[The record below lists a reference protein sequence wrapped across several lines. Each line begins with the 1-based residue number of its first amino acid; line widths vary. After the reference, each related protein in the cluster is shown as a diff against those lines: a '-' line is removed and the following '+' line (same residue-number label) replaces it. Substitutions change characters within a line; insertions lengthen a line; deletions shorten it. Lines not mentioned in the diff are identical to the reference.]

1 MEPLMTA
8 QDHEPADPVFVLCAA
23 RSGSTLLR
31 FLLDAHPDLACP
43 PETELPS
50 LCLQLAQTWG
60 LLAGTPV
67 EKGRNGEPRR
77 LPEPLRSSVRHAINQ
92 LIGQHLA
99 RRGKKRLADK
109 SLFTAKHVSLL
120 SQLFPETK
128 FICLYRHPM
137 DMIASGI
144 EACPWGLK
152 GGFGFD
158 SYAASSPGMEVLAL
172 ARYWA
177 DHAREIRQVEERYPK
192 RCFSVRYEDLV
203 HDPETAMDGVFAFLG
218 AAPSPG
224 ISTRCFTPERERV
237 GRADYK
243 IWQTSRVSPDSV
255 GRGWSIP
262 PDQIEEPVRERINQ
276 LADELGYVRVDA
288 TWSAADA
295 PGDLRVG
302 GGAST
307 RTRAASARDTRQM
320 PRGFLTLGDQLQ
332 KGLFGVS
339 DRFLRAWGPCA
350 GESFLVVA
358 TSPAGDDN
366 VMRWRVNLGARTVTL
381 ADTSAADAADAAAD
395 GSAGGHAVAW
405 AITGTAAAW
414 ENVLGGTVN
423 LNVAL
428 RRRELR
434 YADTGTTPRSVTAMR
449 IGMLAD
455 LLGIT
460 SWRLAEA
467 ETPEPPRAPTAA

>member
-1 MEPLMTA
+1 MEPSMTTE
-8 QDHEPADPVFVLCAA
+8 DHEPADPVFVLCAA
-23 RSGSTLLR
+23 RFGSTLLR

-77 LPEPLRSSVRHAINQ
+77 LPEPLRASVRYAMNQ

-99 RRGKKRLADK
+99 RRGKQRLADK
-109 SLFTAKHVSLL
+109 SLFTAALVSLL
-120 SQLFPETK
+120 SQLFPEAK

-158 SYAASSPGMEVLAL
+158 SYAASSPGRDVLAL

-177 DHAREIRQVEERYPK
+177 DHAREIRQVEERYPE
-192 RCFSVRYEDLV
+192 RCHRVRYEDLV
-203 HDPETAMDGVFAFLG
+203 HDPETVMDGVFAFLG

-224 ISTRCFTPERERV
+224 ISTQCFTPERERL

-262 PDQIEEPVRERINQ
+262 PDQIEESVRERINQ
-276 LADELGYVRVDA
+276 LADELGYVRVDD
-288 TWSAADA
+288 TWSAADT
-295 PGDLRVG
+295 PPDLRLVG
-302 GGAST
+302 GSASP
-307 RTRAASARDTRQM
+307 RTRAVSARNTRQM
-320 PRGFLTLGDQLQ
+320 PRGFLVLGDRLQ
-332 KGLFGVS
+332 AGLFRVS
-339 DRFLRAWGPCA
+339 DRFLRAWGSCA
-350 GESFLVVA
+350 EDSFLVVA
-358 TSPAGDDN
+358 TSPVGDDN
-366 VMRWRVNLGARTVTL
+366 VVRWRVNLGARTVTL
-381 ADTSAADAADAAAD
+381 ADTSAGDAAVDR
-395 GSAGGHAVAW
+395 GAGRPAVAW
-405 AITGTAAAW
+405 QITGTAAVW
-414 ENVLGGTVN
+414 EHVLDGTVN
-423 LNVAL
+423 FNVAL

-434 YADTGTTPRSVTAMR
+434 YADTGTTPGPVTVMR

-460 SWRLAEA
+460 SWRPAEA
-467 ETPEPPRAPTAA
+467 PEPSRALTAV